1 MKISLNWLK
10 EYIHTDAGPEKIAQ
24 WLTDCGLEVE
34 SLEKTETVKG
44 GLKGVV
50 IGEVMTCQK
59 HPDAD
64 RLTITTVNVGTE
76 ILPIVCGAP
85 NVAKGQKVVVAT
97 EGTLLYPSSGEPF
110 QIKKAKIRGQES
122 RGMICAEDELGLGD
136 SHEGI
141 MVLDNSAVPGT
152 DASKY
157 FNIEEDYCIEIG
169 LTPNRIDAASHL
181 GVARDLAAVIN
192 HHEPTARIVL
202 KRPDIAEFKPDE
214 ETAKITISI
223 EDTIACPRYTGLCIS
238 GVTIKESPD
247 WLKNRLR
254 TIGLKPINNVVDITN
269 FVLHETGQPLHA
281 FDAAYITGN
290 QVVIR
295 KPAKDTS
302 FITLDEKEVKLSG
315 NDLMICNA
323 KDPMCMAGI
332 LGGLNS
338 GVTEKT
344 SEIFLESAYFEAA
357 GIRKSS
363 KYHAIN
369 TDSSF
374 RFERGADP
382 QMTTFA
388 LKRAALLI
396 KELAG
401 GKIISDVMDVY
412 PEVVNPCKIDLRL
425 ATVNMLIGKT
435 IPKET
440 IKSILS
446 SLEIEIISETP
457 ETLSLEIP
465 PFKVD
470 VTREADVVE
479 EILRIYG
486 YNNIELPERL
496 HASIVSSP
504 KPDKE
509 KLQNIASDIM
519 SSRGFNEIMNNSL
532 TKASYYQNDLF
543 NPQSIVR
550 ILNPL
555 SQDLGVMR
563 QTLFFGGME
572 TIAWN
577 QNRKV
582 QDLMI
587 YEFGNIYIKEDN
599 KEKVGPLKLPGYREQ
614 RMLSLFVTGN
624 SKPESW
630 YIKQKPFTLFD
641 LKSEVV
647 SLLQKMN
654 VPLTESTTEEIY
666 KEGFF
671 DAGIRILIK
680 NNVLFELGEVSRLY
694 LKQFDVKQEVFY
706 ASVNWEMV
714 INLQNSKPVRY
725 SEISKFPEVR
735 RDLAILLNKEI
746 RFSDIERIAL
756 ATERKILKKVRLFD
770 IYRDEK
776 MGHAMKSYAVS
787 FTLLDENKTLTDKEI
802 DKSMQR
808 IADAIQ
814 KEFNASFR

>member
-1 MKISLNWLK
+1 MKISLNWLR
-10 EYIHTDAGPEKIAQ
+10 EYIDTDAGPEKIAQ

-34 SLEKTETVKG
+34 SLEKTETVRG

-64 RLTITTVNVGTE
+64 RLSITTVNIGTE
-76 ILPIVCGAP
+76 VVPIVCGAP

-97 EGTLLYPSSGEPF
+97 EGTLLYQPSGETF

-141 MVLDNSAVPGT
+141 MVLDENATPGT
-152 DASKY
+152 PASKY

-169 LTPNRIDAASHL
+169 LTPNRIDAASHV

-192 HHEPTARIVL
+192 HLDPKAKIAL
-202 KRPDIAEFKPDE
+202 KRPNIAEFKPDE
-214 ETAKITISI
+214 NTAQISI
-223 EDTIACPRYTGLCIS
+223 KIEDDIACPRYTGLCIS

-295 KPAKDTS
+295 KPIKDTP

-315 NDLMICNA
+315 NDLMICND

-344 SEIFLESAYFEAA
+344 SDIFLESAYFEAS

-382 QMTTFA
+382 HMTTVA

-396 KELAG
+396 KEIAG
-401 GKIISDVMDVY
+401 GKITSDVLDVY
-412 PEVVNPCKIDLRL
+412 PQPIPPCKIDFRFD
-425 ATVNMLIGKT
+425 AANQLIGKV

-440 IKSILS
+440 IKNILN
-446 SLEIEIISETP
+446 SLEIKITNETSEALT
-457 ETLSLEIP
+457 LEIP

-486 YNNIELPERL
+486 YNNVELPERL

-509 KLQNIASDIM
+509 KLQNIASDIL

-543 NPQSIVR
+543 NPQTIVH

-563 QTLFFGGME
+563 PTLFFGGME
-572 TIAWN
+572 VIAWN

-582 QDLMI
+582 QDVMI
-587 YEFGNIYIKEDN
+587 YEFGNIYAKEEG
-599 KEKVGPLKLPGYREQ
+599 KEKTDPLKLPGYKEQ
-614 RMLSLFVTGN
+614 RMLSMFVTGN
-624 SKPESW
+624 SQPESW
-630 YIKQKPFTLFD
+630 YYKQKPFTLFD

-647 SLLQKMN
+647 NLMQKMN
-654 VPLTESTTEEIY
+654 VPLSDSSTEEIY

-671 DAGIRILIK
+671 EAGVRVLI
-680 NNVLFELGEVSRLY
+680 NNKMLFELGEISRPY
-694 LKQFDVKQEVFY
+694 LKQFDLKQEVFY
-706 ASVNWEMV
+706 ASINWELA
-714 INLQNSKPVRY
+714 ITLQNSKPVRY
-725 SEISKFPEVR
+725 TEISKFPEVR

-756 ATERKILKKVRLFD
+756 NTERKILKRVRLFD
-770 IYRDEK
+770 IYRDER
-776 MGHAMKSYAVS
+776 MGNDMKSYAVS
-787 FTLLDENKTLTDKEI
+787 FTLLDESKTLTDKDI